1 MSRSP
6 LPIVDP
12 RPDDG
17 RRHLRADCANCVA
30 LCCVGPA
37 FAASADFAIDKPA
50 GMPCPNL
57 QADDRC
63 GIHDR
68 LRGSGFPG
76 CTVFDCFGAGQHV
89 TQGTFEGRSW
99 RETPEL
105 AASMFAVL
113 PVMRQLH
120 EMLWYLTEAASLPV
134 PASLLDDVRTAR
146 EQTERRAD
154 GSADELTG
162 LDVTAHRRDI
172 GDLLRRVSE
181 HVRARVPKRA
191 RDRRGADLI
200 GKDLRRTHLR
210 GASLRGAYLIGAD
223 LRGADLRSTDVL
235 GADLRAADVCGTD
248 LRTCLFL
255 TQPQVEAARGDASTG
270 IPAVLTRPAHWSV

>member
-1 MSRSP
+1 MSRRP

-17 RRHLRADCANCVA
+17 RRHLRADCANCVG

-50 GMPCPNL
+50 GVPCPHL
-57 QADDRC
+57 RTDDLC
-63 GIHDR
+63 GIHDG
-68 LRGSGFPG
+68 LRESGFPG

-120 EMLWYLTEAASLPV
+120 EMLWYLIEAASLPV
-134 PASLLDDVRTAR
+134 AASLLDDVRTAR
-146 EQTERRAD
+146 ERTERLAD
-154 GSADELTG
+154 GSADELIG
-162 LDVTAHRRDI
+162 LDVAGHRRDV
-172 GDLLRRVSE
+172 GDLLQRVSE
-181 HVRARVPKRA
+181 HMRAREPKRA
-191 RDRRGADLI
+191 RDRRGADLM
-200 GKDLRRTHLR
+200 GKDLRRMNLR

-223 LRGADLRSTDVL
+223 LRGADVGSTDLL
-235 GADLRAADVCGTD
+235 GADLRAADVRGTD

-255 TQPQVEAARGDASTG
+255 TQPQVTAARGDLSTRLPEG
-270 IPAVLTRPAHWSV
+270 LDRPPHWA